1 MLNNLND
8 MTNVA
13 RVRKLALLFIVLG
26 LFLVSCV
33 GLSFPSSSYA
43 KSTIIGQEQQQSVR
57 ALDVSMH
64 IENKV
69 VPQGNTQAI
78 DFQVN
83 DQKSRQPIGGS
94 IISATVIY
102 ADGQTIRQF
111 NGLSDEFGQCNISWR
126 IERNAPVGNYRVSY
140 SVSQTGYISG
150 SIVPEL
156 YFTVIPPSNSIQEE
170 SAKILSL
177 WHIN

>member
-1 MLNNLND
+1 MLNSSND
-8 MTNVA
+8 ITKVA
-13 RVRKLALLFIVLG
+13 RVRKLALLFMVLG

-43 KSTIIGQEQQQSVR
+43 KSTTNEQEQPVR
-57 ALDVSMH
+57 ALDVRMH

-69 VPQGNTQAI
+69 VSQGNTQAM

-83 DQKSRQPIGGS
+83 EQKSRQPIGGS

-102 ADGQTIRQF
+102 ADGQTVRQF
-111 NGLSDEFGQCNISWR
+111 NAVSDESGHSNISWR

-140 SVSQTGYISG
+140 SISQTGYVSG
-150 SIVPEL
+150 GIVPEL
-156 YFTVIPPSNSIQEE
+156 YFTVIPSSNSIQE
-170 SAKILSL
+170 STNILSL
-177 WHIN
+177 WHFN

>member
-1 MLNNLND
+1 MLNSSND
-8 MTNVA
+8 ITKVA
-13 RVRKLALLFIVLG
+13 RVGKLALLFMVLG

-43 KSTIIGQEQQQSVR
+43 KSTTNEQEQPVR
-57 ALDVSMH
+57 ALDVRMH

-69 VPQGNTQAI
+69 VSQGNTQAM

-83 DQKSRQPIGGS
+83 EQKSRQPIGGS

-102 ADGQTIRQF
+102 ADGQTVRQF
-111 NGLSDEFGQCNISWR
+111 NAVSDESGHSNISWR

-140 SVSQTGYISG
+140 SISQTGYVSG
-150 SIVPEL
+150 GIVPEL
-156 YFTVIPPSNSIQEE
+156 YFTVIPSSNSIQE
-170 SAKILSL
+170 STNILSL
-177 WHIN
+177 WHFN

>member
-1 MLNNLND
+1 MLNSSND
-8 MTNVA
+8 ITKVA
-13 RVRKLALLFIVLG
+13 RVGKLALLFMVLG

-43 KSTIIGQEQQQSVR
+43 KSTTNEQEQPVR
-57 ALDVSMH
+57 ALDVRMH

-69 VPQGNTQAI
+69 VSQGNTQAM

-83 DQKSRQPIGGS
+83 EQKSRQPIGGS

-102 ADGQTIRQF
+102 ADEQTVRQF
-111 NGLSDEFGQCNISWR
+111 NAVSDESGHSNISWR

-140 SVSQTGYISG
+140 SISQTGYVSG
-150 SIVPEL
+150 GIVPEL
-156 YFTVIPPSNSIQEE
+156 YFTVIPSSNSIQE
-170 SAKILSL
+170 STNILSL
-177 WHIN
+177 WHFN

>member
-1 MLNNLND
+1 MLNSSID
-8 MTNVA
+8 ITKVA
-13 RVRKLALLFIVLG
+13 RVRKLALLFMVLG

-43 KSTIIGQEQQQSVR
+43 KSTTNEQEQPVR
-57 ALDVSMH
+57 ALDVRMH

-69 VPQGNTQAI
+69 VSQGNTQAM

-83 DQKSRQPIGGS
+83 EQKSRQPIGGS

-102 ADGQTIRQF
+102 ADGQTVRQF
-111 NGLSDEFGQCNISWR
+111 NAVSDESGHCNISWR

-140 SVSQTGYISG
+140 SISQTGYVSG
-150 SIVPEL
+150 GIVPEL
-156 YFTVIPPSNSIQEE
+156 YFTVIPSSNSIQE
-170 SAKILSL
+170 STNILSL
-177 WHIN
+177 WHFN

>member
-1 MLNNLND
+1 MLNSSND
-8 MTNVA
+8 ITKVA
-13 RVRKLALLFIVLG
+13 RVGKLALLFMVLG

-43 KSTIIGQEQQQSVR
+43 KSTTNEQEQPVR
-57 ALDVSMH
+57 ALDVRMH

-69 VPQGNTQAI
+69 VSQDNTQAM

-83 DQKSRQPIGGS
+83 EQKSRQPIGGS

-102 ADGQTIRQF
+102 ADGQTVRQF
-111 NGLSDEFGQCNISWR
+111 NAVSDESGHCNISWR

-140 SVSQTGYISG
+140 SISQTGYVSG
-150 SIVPEL
+150 GIVPEL
-156 YFTVIPPSNSIQEE
+156 YFTVIPSSNSIQE
-170 SAKILSL
+170 STNILSL
-177 WHIN
+177 WHFN

>member
-8 MTNVA
+8 ITKVA
-13 RVRKLALLFIVLG
+13 RVGKLALLFIVLG

-33 GLSFPSSSYA
+33 GLSSFPSSSYA
-43 KSTIIGQEQQQSVR
+43 KSTTDEQEQPVR
-57 ALDVSMH
+57 ALDVRMH
-64 IENKV
+64 MENKV
-69 VPQGNTQAI
+69 VSQGKSQAM

-102 ADGQTIRQF
+102 ADGQTVRQF
-111 NGLSDEFGQCNISWR
+111 NGLSDELGQYNISWR
-126 IERNAPVGNYRVSY
+126 IERNAPIGNYRVSY
-140 SVSQTGYISG
+140 SVSQTGYVSG

-156 YFTVIPPSNSIQEE
+156 YFTVMPSSNSIQE
-170 SAKILSL
+170 STNALSL

>member
-1 MLNNLND
+1 MLNSSND
-8 MTNVA
+8 ITKVA
-13 RVRKLALLFIVLG
+13 RVRKLALLFMVLG

-43 KSTIIGQEQQQSVR
+43 KSTTNEQEQPVR
-57 ALDVSMH
+57 ALDVRMH

-69 VPQGNTQAI
+69 VSQGNTQAM

-83 DQKSRQPIGGS
+83 EQKSRQPIGGS

-102 ADGQTIRQF
+102 ADGQTVRQF
-111 NGLSDEFGQCNISWR
+111 NAVSDESGHCNISWR

-140 SVSQTGYISG
+140 SISQTGYVSG
-150 SIVPEL
+150 GIVPEL
-156 YFTVIPPSNSIQEE
+156 YFTVIPSSNSIQE
-170 SAKILSL
+170 STNILSL
-177 WHIN
+177 WHFN

>member
-1 MLNNLND
+1 MLNSSND
-8 MTNVA
+8 ITKVA
-13 RVRKLALLFIVLG
+13 RVGKLALLFMVLG

-43 KSTIIGQEQQQSVR
+43 KSTTNEQEQPVR
-57 ALDVSMH
+57 ALDVRMH

-69 VPQGNTQAI
+69 VSQGNTQAM

-83 DQKSRQPIGGS
+83 EQKSRQPIGGS

-102 ADGQTIRQF
+102 ADGQTVRQF
-111 NGLSDEFGQCNISWR
+111 NAVSDESGHCNISWR

-140 SVSQTGYISG
+140 SISQTGYVSG
-150 SIVPEL
+150 GIVPEL
-156 YFTVIPPSNSIQEE
+156 YFTVIPSSNSIQE
-170 SAKILSL
+170 STNILSL
-177 WHIN
+177 WHFN